1 VIRRARVAAVCLALV
16 GAAVISAAPQ
26 ANAEGVA
33 PARTFRFPLP
43 TWHQSGYGFGDRTPV
58 GACPGVPARH
68 TGFDAVAR
76 AGETVVA
83 AANGMIMEIRQDP
96 VWGKA
101 VIIEHLVPDEG
112 LVTTQYWHVVPRRG
126 FGPGTV
132 VTKGEPIA
140 TVADLGS
147 RTHLHFGV
155 YKAEY
160 DINAGYGGLPVRF
173 CNFRSAF
180 PSHFVDPVAY
190 VLRHEAQA
198 SGLST
203 GTRVVAGH
211 SAGTERTELLVA
223 CPDVC
228 HRVVAEAPS
237 GSV

>member
-1 VIRRARVAAVCLALV
+1 MIRRARVAAACLAAV
-16 GAAVISAAPQ
+16 GSVLLSPAAARASAAS
-26 ANAEGVA
+26 VA
-33 PARTFRFPLP
+33 PATSFRFPLP

-83 AANGMIMEIRQDP
+83 AANGMIMEIRHDP
-96 VWGKA
+96 SWAEA
-101 VIIEHLVPDEG
+101 VIIEHLVPDQG
-112 LVTTQYWHVVPRRG
+112 LVTTAYWHVVPRGG
-126 FGPGTV
+126 FGPGKV

-140 TVADLGS
+140 TVANLGS

-190 VLRHEAQA
+190 VLRHEAHA
-198 SGLST
+198 NSPST
-203 GTRVVAGH
+203 GSVVSVAR
-211 SAGTERTELLVA
+211 SNRTELLVA

-237 GSV
+237 GSA